1 MTKVKSLTQIANEYN
16 IHRNTLKKWLKPIMK
31 ELRINKQRLLKPWQ
45 VELIYNFLDKPEI
58 PDTEVDL

>member
-1 MTKVKSLTQIANEYN
+1 
-16 IHRNTLKKWLKPIMK
+16 MK